1 MLKKKKPSHSKLS
14 SSSNSTS
21 YSEGPS
27 IRAHKIVNER
37 SQEQERRHGPFS
49 LGMERTAVVA
59 SILTNKTIT
68 AEDCYKVLIALKISR
83 LANSI
88 ELDSATDLC
97 GYVEGLWNYKQ
108 EITEKDVIALVK
120 RITEN
125 DSFKPNMI
133 IMNPKDAKKLNK
145 VIKERKLK
153 KKNVSTK

>member
-1 MLKKKKPSHSKLS
+1 
-14 SSSNSTS
+14 
-21 YSEGPS
+21 
-27 IRAHKIVNER
+27 
-37 SQEQERRHGPFS
+37 
-49 LGMERTAVVA
+49 MERTAVVA